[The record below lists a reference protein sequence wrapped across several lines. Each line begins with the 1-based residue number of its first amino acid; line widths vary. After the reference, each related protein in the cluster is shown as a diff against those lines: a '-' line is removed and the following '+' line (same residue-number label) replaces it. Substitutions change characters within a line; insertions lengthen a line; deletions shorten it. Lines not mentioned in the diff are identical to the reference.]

1 MSLLPELQEKV
12 DNAGADGM
20 QGLHHMILGPS
31 PSGKTTQAREY
42 VTALQDKGMQ
52 IGPMTFVNAADWKS
66 WSDFQQLG
74 DALKKAKGGALVI
87 DELEKASDQ
96 MLRSTVSQ
104 IMLATTNNDTLVIV
118 TGQPSLTSLFQLDT
132 ELEKRLGKPVVLTHK
147 LTRDEME
154 EYTAQQSAKDNAR
167 REEVLATQQRVAEW
181 RDARDEDLRPRTTF
195 AAPKTARF
203 RKPQVTS

>member
-20 QGLHHMILGPS
+20 QGLHRMILGPS
-31 PSGKTTQAREY
+31 PSGKTTQARNY
-42 VTALQDKGMQ
+42 ITALQDKGVN
-52 IGPMTFVNAADWKS
+52 IGPVRFVNAADWQN
-66 WSDFQQLG
+66 WSDFQSFG
-74 DALKKAKGGALVI
+74 DTLKEAKGGAIVI
-87 DELEKASDQ
+87 DELEKADDR
-96 MLRSTVSQ
+96 MLRSTVAQ

-118 TGQPSLTSLFQLDT
+118 TGQPSLSSLFKIDT
-132 ELEKRLGKPVVLTHK
+132 QLEKRLGKPILLMHK
-147 LTRDEME
+147 LNHDDME
-154 EYTAQQSAKDNAR
+154 EFRAQKSAADNAR
-167 REEVLATQQRVAEW
+167 RAAVLATQQRVAEW